1 MKESK
6 KSMKFLL
13 LIFCCYILSDLEAAP
28 YIVPK
33 KTGQID
39 SLRAASDAAYAGIEA
54 QNNRMKVISQNIAN
68 SEVTGSTPGGD
79 PYRRKVI
86 FFKEIIDPKT
96 GARLVKIKEIKEEN
110 SDFIL
115 KYQPNHPAADEL
127 GYVKYPNVNVQI
139 ELADGQ
145 EAKRGV
151 SVNASSMDMVKS
163 MQFTLLDLMKH

>member
-1 MKESK
+1 MKQIIL
-6 KSMKFLL
+6 FLICCCC
-13 LIFCCYILSDLEAAP
+13 IFADVKAAP

-33 KTGQID
+33 KSGQID
-39 SLRAASDAAYAGIEA
+39 SLKAASEAAYAGIEA
-54 QNNRMKVISQNIAN
+54 QSNRMKVISQNIAN

-79 PYRRKVI
+79 PYRRKII
-86 FFKEIIDPKT
+86 FFKEVIDSKT
-96 GARLVKIKEIKEEN
+96 SAKVVKVKDILEDK

-115 KYQPNHPAADEL
+115 KYQPNHPAADEF
-127 GYVKYPNVNVQI
+127 GYVKYPNINVQV

-145 EAKRGV
+145 EAKRAV

>member
-1 MKESK
+1 MKK
-6 KSMKFLL
+6 ITLFFICCC
-13 LIFCCYILSDLEAAP
+13 IFSDVKAAP

-33 KTGQID
+33 KSTQID
-39 SLRAASDAAYAGIEA
+39 SLRAASEAAYAGIEA
-54 QNNRMKVISQNIAN
+54 QSNRMKVISQNIAN

-79 PYRRKVI
+79 PYRRKII
-86 FFKEIIDPKT
+86 FFNEIIDPKT
-96 GARLVKIKEIKEEN
+96 SAKVVKVKEILEDK

-115 KYQPNHPAADEL
+115 KYQPNHPAANES
-127 GYVKYPNVNVQI
+127 GYVKYPNINVQV

-151 SVNASSMDMVKS
+151 SVNANSMDMVKS